1 MPVSKAQQRAVD
13 KYVKENYDRIEVKVP
28 KGQKEIIRAH
38 AEARGE
44 SVNGFIGRAI
54 DNQMA
59 ADNAASRAASEL
71 SEGIPLHTLEQRVR
85 RTLYKHNMLI
95 RKKEGTYTV
104 VGGDE
109 PHTFNSFGALLAF
122 ADSLENKEDNK

>member
-1 MPVSKAQQRAVD
+1 MPASKAQQKATN
-13 KYVKENYDRIEVKVP
+13 KWIEKAYDRINLTVP
-28 KGQKEIIRAH
+28 KGQKDVIKAH

-54 DNQMA
+54 DNQME

-95 RKKEGTYTV
+95 RKKGGTYTV

-122 ADSLENKEDNK
+122 ADSLDT